1 VRRWFVAGLYL
12 VACALIGSAVGQ
24 YAALAEVGEDR
35 GLSTSFVVRESLTRL
50 DLVGASVGLLAG
62 LASLVVLVWVRR
74 GR

>member
-1 VRRWFVAGLYL
+1 MQWIASGLYL

-35 GLSTSFVVRESLTRL
+35 GLNTSAVLRESFARF

-62 LASLVVLVWVRR
+62 LASLAVLVWVRR